1 MWAKTWGFFSRRKI
15 STSCTSLRAK
25 PKRKGAIHISRK
37 LAAPYFFWLTVF
49 VIAPLIIVVVFAFT
63 GENGGVTL
71 DNFKSMWEFRPVF
84 AASFRLAFYA
94 TAICLLIS
102 YPIAYVV
109 SRETPQ
115 VQSVFMVL
123 LMVPMWINFLLR
135 TYAWMSILENN
146 GLLNK
151 LLVLLGIGKVS
162 IINTEAAVAL
172 GMVYNYLPFMLL
184 PILTVLQKLDRSLL
198 EASSDLGANGVR
210 TFLRVVFPLS
220 LPGVLSGVTMVFV
233 PSVSTFV
240 ISKLLGGGKTLLL
253 GDLIEMQFLGNA
265 YNPYIGSAVSIVM
278 MLIVLVCMFVMN
290 KFGDGGEETSMF

>member
-1 MWAKTWGFFSRRKI
+1 M
-15 STSCTSLRAK
+15 
-25 PKRKGAIHISRK
+25 
-37 LAAPYFFWLTVF
+37 
-49 VIAPLIIVVVFAFT
+49 
-63 GENGGVTL
+63 
-71 DNFKSMWEFRPVF
+71 F